1 MALLEQGGWT
11 RLPTVVTSM
20 LTNDKLTEKEG
31 KTIQGSE
38 VDSLRKTCSNS
49 ELPNRN
55 KRDGSPE
62 RNKEMWVSFPPQTP
76 NENETVVNESSTA
89 GVSDGNNLSL
99 SESVKVDKYLKLEDV
114 DTDEETC
121 NGSLI
126 LPGEVEEMVTC
137 CTPFFDKPIQP
148 KFRALSVP
156 QPPDSQTQE
165 LLGDDVQPF
174 SLDEEFDYDN
184 VALTPKFSEAE
195 LKAIMELSEEKT
207 GVHFLDED
215 QEPYNSMSSL
225 FIHKRDNLSD
235 SGKIGMEIGQQL
247 LIRIM
252 WLINTPKPYI
262 HPQGCSLSS
271 PLAHRFVIVLCGRE
285 ERRGEER
292 RGEERRGEERR
303 GEERRGEEKRR
314 EEKRREEKRREEKRA
329 EQGEE
334 RKG

>member
-1 MALLEQGGWT
+1 MIMGEQLLKNSILDQFINSHEQSYEEFLNT
-11 RLPTVVTSM
+11 FTYL
-20 LTNDKLTEKEG
+20 LKEKEG
-31 KTIQGSE
+31 KTIQGSKE
-38 VDSLRKTCSNS
+38 DSLRKKCSTS

-55 KRDGSPE
+55 KWDGSPE
-62 RNKEMWVSFPPQTP
+62 RSKEMWVSFPPRTP
-76 NENETVVNESSTA
+76 NENEIVVNESSTA

-195 LKAIMELSEEKT
+195 LKAIIELSEEKT
-207 GVHFLDED
+207 GTDVKPASTED
-215 QEPYNSMSSL
+215 
-225 FIHKRDNLSD
+225 
-235 SGKIGMEIGQQL
+235 
-247 LIRIM
+247 
-252 WLINTPKPYI
+252 
-262 HPQGCSLSS
+262 
-271 PLAHRFVIVLCGRE
+271 
-285 ERRGEER
+285 
-292 RGEERRGEERR
+292 
-303 GEERRGEEKRR
+303 
-314 EEKRREEKRREEKRA
+314 
-329 EQGEE
+329 
-334 RKG
+334 